1 MSGKLASL
9 NSIID
14 DLTPLIEG
22 EVSSTEAAIAAVSH
36 DFGGMIE
43 RRPQVVVRPQRSE
56 DVAQAVKYAAS
67 HNLTISSRAAGHS
80 CSGQA
85 LNQDGILLDMRSFN
99 QIRDFQPEAL
109 SFTVDA
115 GATWRK
121 IVDTVLP
128 QKVVPPVLTNN
139 FDVTIGGTC
148 SAGGLGQNSYR
159 YGSQADNCLAVEV
172 VTAAGDILW
181 CTPEENSELF
191 HHILCGYGQFGI
203 MTQVKHR
210 LRRYKPYTR
219 TYFLR
224 YDDLESLLRDEHL
237 LISED
242 RVDGLLTLFSPCV
255 LGALRAGGPGIKPLL
270 QWFHRMQVTVETDS
284 PDDMDDNALLA
295 DLGFA
300 HHLHTEDLTLEQF
313 IQPFAEVP
321 HPKGE
326 ANPWL
331 DVFLPASVA
340 QQFIETALERVPS
353 FVDFRKTP
361 FGSFCLNAKN
371 TQMPMF
377 ALPKAELI
385 VGFGM
390 YPTIPKPR
398 LEYVAQQ
405 LNSLTELA
413 FEFGA
418 KRYMGSWLALD
429 QNGWRRQFGDY
440 WPTINKLK
448 QKYDPQGILSP
459 GFFPYEAG
467 VLPTNGVSRPQP
479 EDVKIQLEKYVMP
492 PSLTSG
498 QSSQVVPSLAAP
510 PQIAASSQK
519 AGESSRP
526 QSRSMGRAIAVI
538 AGLLLLALLLSKTS
552 LLGQIDSLLSQVG
565 SL

>member
-1 MSGKLASL
+1 MPSKLASL
-9 NSIID
+9 NSIIE
-14 DLTPLIEG
+14 DLRLSIDG
-22 EVSSTEAAIAAVSH
+22 EVSSTEADISAVAH

-43 RRPQVVVRPQRSE
+43 RRPQVVVRPQSSE
-56 DVAQAVKYAAS
+56 DVAKAVKYAAS
-67 HNLTISSRAAGHS
+67 HDLTISSRAAGHS

-99 QIRDFQPEAL
+99 EIRDFQPEAL
-109 SFTVDA
+109 SFTADS
-115 GATWRK
+115 GTTWRK

-128 QKVVPPVLTNN
+128 HKVAPPVLTNN

-148 SAGGLGQNSYR
+148 SAGGLGQNSFR

-172 VTAAGDILW
+172 VTAAGDIVW

-191 HHILCGYGQFGI
+191 YHILCGYGQFGI
-203 MTQVKHR
+203 MTRIQHR
-210 LRRYKPYTR
+210 LKRYKPYTR

-224 YDDLESLLRDEHL
+224 YDDLGSLLRDEHL
-237 LISED
+237 LIAGD

-255 LGALRAGGPGIKPLL
+255 LGALRAGGGIRPLL
-270 QWFHRMQVTVETDS
+270 QWFHRMQVTVETES
-284 PDDMDDNALLA
+284 PESMNDEELLA

-300 HHLHTEDLTLEQF
+300 CHLHTEDLTFEQF

-340 QQFIETALERVPS
+340 EQFIETALERVPR

-361 FGSFCLNAKN
+361 FGSFCLNAHN

-377 ALPKAELI
+377 PLPQSEVI

-390 YPTIPKPR
+390 YPTIPQPR
-398 LEYVAQQ
+398 LQYVAEQ
-405 LNSLTELA
+405 LGELTKLA
-413 FEFGA
+413 FEMGA

-429 QNGWRRQFGDY
+429 QEGWRHQFGDY
-440 WPTINKLK
+440 WPKINELK
-448 QKYDPQGILSP
+448 KKYDPKGILAP

-467 VLPTNGVSRPQP
+467 VLPENGVRRPQP
-479 EDVKIQLEKYVMP
+479 DDVRIQLEKYVAP
-492 PSLTSG
+492 ESLP
-498 QSSQVVPSLAAP
+498 SSQPNQAGAP
-510 PQIAASSQK
+510 QANSQASAES
-519 AGESSRP
+519 SSRP
-526 QSRSMGRAIAVI
+526 KARVVSRAIAVT
-538 AGLLLLALLLSKTS
+538 AGLALLALLLSKTP
-552 LLGQIDSLLSQVG
+552 LLSQINALLSQIS